1 MNDMNDGI
9 MGVWKGMPIMNVYCT
24 LNEFSDHIKRRL
36 TKEDLD
42 KFKDCTFVPLK
53 LDLDEK
59 DLYINALIVPVKN
72 I

>member
-1 MNDMNDGI
+1 MSNGV
-9 MGVWKGMPIMNVYCT
+9 MGTWKGMPIMNLYCT
-24 LNEFSDHIKRRL
+24 LDEFSDYVKKRL

-42 KFKDCTFVPLK
+42 RFKDCTFVPLK
-53 LDLDEK
+53 LDLDR

>member
-1 MNDMNDGI
+1 MNDGV

-24 LNEFSDHIKRRL
+24 LDEFSNIIKRRL
-36 TKEDLD
+36 TKEDLNR
-42 KFKDCTFVPLK
+42 FEDCTFVPLK
-53 LDLDEK
+53 LDLDAK

>member
-1 MNDMNDGI
+1 MNDGV

-24 LNEFSDHIKRRL
+24 LDEFSNIIKRML
-36 TKEDLD
+36 TKEDLNR
-42 KFKDCTFVPLK
+42 FEDCTFVPLK
-53 LDLDEK
+53 LDLDAK